1 MSWKRN
7 TSFALCVIFQRFT
20 TIALFVAHAPFIS
33 YQVLHCTSYCSTQS
47 KFLNDSMNVF
57 SNCTLCGKMSH
68 LFSIKWHAAVI
79 TTASTPPS
87 PPLHALYWNHIP
99 GCPEYCTGILY
110 WNIVLEYCTGI
121 LYCNIVL
128 QYCTGIISLSGL
140 NMSNWPHPNLPSPH
154 NSVAKSIGKKEKQI
168 TGYQPNKGP

>member
-7 TSFALCVIFQRFT
+7 TSFASCVIFQRFT
-20 TIALFVAHAPFIS
+20 TIALFVAHGPFIS

-79 TTASTPPS
+79 TTASTPP

-99 GCPEYCTGILY
+99 GSPEYCSGILYWNIVLEYCTGILY

-121 LYCNIVL
+121 LYWSIVL
-128 QYCTGIISLSGL
+128 EYCTKLYCTGIISLAGL
-140 NMSNWPHPNLPSPH
+140 NIVL
-154 NSVAKSIGKKEKQI
+154 EYC
-168 TGYQPNKGP
+168 TGILY